1 MQLLTIA
8 LKLAKNKSP
17 HHVKFINAVLR
28 QLSRDMEN
36 KKLEKLSP
44 LNNIPNVI
52 INKWKDELNRS
63 INKNC

>member
-1 MQLLTIA
+1 MRVQIIYMRVPSYA
-8 LKLAKNKSP
+8 AVNDSVKLAKKTTP

-44 LNNIPNVI
+44 S
-52 INKWKDELNRS
+52 K
-63 INKNC
+63 